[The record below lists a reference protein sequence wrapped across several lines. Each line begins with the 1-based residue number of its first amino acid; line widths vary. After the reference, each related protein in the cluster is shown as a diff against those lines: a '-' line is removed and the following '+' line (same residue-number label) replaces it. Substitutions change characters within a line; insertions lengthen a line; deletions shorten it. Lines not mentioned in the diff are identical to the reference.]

1 MPESGLK
8 EVIFFICTLIIWGQ
22 YPIFLHPEPCRDTQL
37 GQLQWVMPKHPLFT
51 VIASSIFLTTVFIN
65 ASSLFILLF
74 IKCIIQMIWDGRD
87 KRAIE
92 NMWFGLDSQKYS
104 AVQAGDHI
112 LGQNAYLL
120 LKKLVVGLGEG
131 KIKGVIIMYGSS

>member
-1 MPESGLK
+1 MQESWLK

-37 GQLQWVMPKHPLFT
+37 GPLQWVMTETFFFLLLWPGAFFGPHFLQMPPHYLFYCLLSVLFKWYEMIEVKEPLKICDLVLT
-51 VIASSIFLTTVFIN
+51 VKSIP
-65 ASSLFILLF
+65 
-74 IKCIIQMIWDGRD
+74 
-87 KRAIE
+87 
-92 NMWFGLDSQKYS
+92 

-120 LKKLVVGLGEG
+120 VKKVSGWFR
-131 KIKGVIIMYGSS
+131 